1 MRQITMQELLN
12 TANRL
17 IDKTGLVAEPNGKSV
32 DIKIYDVPMGTL
44 SVSEIG
50 ELMYTSADGD
60 TVSGDETTVKDA
72 ILDDLNNQF
81 EFTEVEPGSF
91 QEAVATSVKN
101 KTLRRA
107 VLEAYNLYKKK
118 ALV

>member
-1 MRQITMQELLN
+1 
-12 TANRL
+12 
-17 IDKTGLVAEPNGKSV
+17 
-32 DIKIYDVPMGTL
+32 MGTL

-60 TVSGDETTVKDA
+60 TASGDETKVKEA

-81 EFTEVEPGSF
+81 EFTEVKPGSF

>member
-1 MRQITMQELLN
+1 MDKLLD
-12 TANRL
+12 TANRM
-17 IDKTGLVAEPNGKSV
+17 IDKTGLVAEPNGDAV

-44 SVSEIG
+44 SLSEIG
-50 ELMYTSADGD
+50 QLMYTSADGD
-60 TVSGDETTVKDA
+60 TASGDEITVKHA

-91 QEAVATSVKN
+91 QEAVATSIQN

-118 ALV
+118 SLV

>member
-1 MRQITMQELLN
+1 MQQLLD
-12 TANRL
+12 TANKL
-17 IDKTGLVAEPNGKSV
+17 IDKTGLVAEPNGENV

-44 SVSEIG
+44 SMDDLG
-50 ELMYTSADGD
+50 KLMYTSADGE
-60 TVSGDETTVKDA
+60 TSSGDEETVKDA
-72 ILDDLNNQF
+72 ILTDLSNQF

-91 QEAVATSVKN
+91 QEAIATSIKN

-107 VLEAYNLYKKK
+107 VLEAYNLYKKN